1 MNNEVKLRKK
11 ITVVGAGNVG
21 TTTAQL
27 IAERDLADVVLTD
40 IIEGIPQGKALDIQE
55 ACPLWRSS
63 ARVTGTNSYDD
74 TAGSD
79 IVVIT
84 AGLARKPG
92 MSRDDLLKANAEI
105 VGKVAEEIPGTS
117 PEAIVIV
124 VTNPMD
130 IMAQL
135 TQKVTGFPFHR
146 VIGMGGCLDST
157 RMRTFISLETGVS
170 PEDIQAMVLG
180 GHGDQMVPIPSLT
193 TIKGEKIT
201 EVMPEQ
207 KVKTIIERTK
217 NGGAEIV
224 GLLKTGSAYYAP
236 AASVV
241 EMIEAIFE
249 GKDEPLPCSVYL
261 DGEYGIKGVYLGVP
275 VILTAKGSEKI
286 LELELTE
293 EEKKALSAS
302 AEAVRK
308 LVAKV
313 GVSL

>member
-1 MNNEVKLRKK
+1 MNNEVKMRKK

-27 IAERDLADVVLTD
+27 IAERNLADVVLID
-40 IIEGIPQGKALDIQE
+40 IIKGIPQGKALDIQE

-63 ARVTGTNSYDD
+63 ARVIGTNSYDD

-105 VGKVAEEIPGTS
+105 VGKVAEQIKETS
-117 PEAIVIV
+117 PDAIVIV

-146 VIGMGGCLDST
+146 VLGMGGVLDST

-170 PEDIQAMVLG
+170 PEDIKTMVLG

-201 EVMPEQ
+201 RVIDEQ
-207 KVKTIIERTK
+207 KVKAIIERTK

-241 EMIEAIFE
+241 EMVKAIFE

-275 VILTAKGSEKI
+275 VLLTMKGLEKI
-286 LELELTE
+286 VELDLGA
-293 EEKKALSAS
+293 EEKKALSVS
-302 AEAVRK
+302 AEAVR
-308 LVAKV
+308 
-313 GVSL
+313 GVISTLGI